1 MFGLN
6 SGIEFEPSGHPG
18 LWAEEAACSVLVFE
32 GEGVW
37 ASLRFSVALE
47 AAAAA
52 GLGAGEVRDRLRD
65 ALARDLEARL
75 PDALGM
81 AVKEREEGGTYWAPG
96 KPVAWRRDALRRLG
110 YSSLAPHGM
119 CRLGAEPPPDGAE
132 CWRRTLR

>member
-6 SGIEFEPSGHPG
+6 SGIEFEPTAHPG

-32 GEGVW
+32 DERVR

-47 AAAAA
+47 AGAAD
-52 GLGAGEVRDRLRD
+52 GLGDGEVRDRLRD
-65 ALARDLEARL
+65 ALALDLEARL

-81 AVKEREEGGTYWAPG
+81 STSEREEGGAYWVSG
-96 KPVAWRRDALRRLG
+96 KPVWRRRDALRRLG
-110 YSSLAPHGM
+110 YLSLEPHGM
-119 CRLGAEPPPDGAE
+119 CRLGAEPLPEGAE